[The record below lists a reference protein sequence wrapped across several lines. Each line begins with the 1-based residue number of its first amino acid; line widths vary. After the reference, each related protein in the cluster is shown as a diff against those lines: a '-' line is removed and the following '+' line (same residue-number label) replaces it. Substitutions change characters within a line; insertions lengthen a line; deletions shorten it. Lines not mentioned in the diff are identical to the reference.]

1 METPGSKPTH
11 ILDLGKRKQKSI
23 RQLKKGGGPLLKKI
37 DAAVA
42 QARAAAP
49 AGKEVLPVVLIY
61 RKKGAKPR
69 KGLAMVGPF

>member
-1 METPGSKPTH
+1 METPGKKPH
-11 ILDLGKRKQKSI
+11 VVDLGKRRQKSI
-23 RQLKKGGGPLLKKI
+23 RQLKKGTGPLLKKVE
-37 DAAVA
+37 AAVA

-49 AGKEVLPVVLIY
+49 AGREVLPVVLIY